1 MYANKL
7 CILTYN
13 HTLCLKTLFWYKHK
27 KTTLFCSDFVW
38 RKFTGLKY
46 FIAAKPNSKCYVN
59 SMYFYS
65 YAKGSAKRYLLNF
78 VTFYNRCTGQQR
90 KKLQKAT
97 QNCAVQ
103 LLHQEQAALVLTNE
117 AWPQAAW
124 GQEILTK
131 CFLKWLFLLF
141 FCVLPVKMWQSI
153 WGQVASY
160 QWGWSKAPFSE
171 PLLTWTQPWLS
182 QGKLTDYT

>member
-7 CILTYN
+7 CILSYN

-78 VTFYNRCTGQQR
+78 VTFYNRLYRTTKKKVAKSHSELCSSAAAPGASSSCFDKWGLTTGSMRSRNINKMLSQVVIS
-90 KKLQKAT
+90 A
-97 QNCAVQ
+97 
-103 LLHQEQAALVLTNE
+103 
-117 AWPQAAW
+117 
-124 GQEILTK
+124 
-131 CFLKWLFLLF
+131 LFL
-141 FCVLPVKMWQSI
+141 C
-153 WGQVASY
+153 
-160 QWGWSKAPFSE
+160 APS
-171 PLLTWTQPWLS
+171 
-182 QGKLTDYT
+182 